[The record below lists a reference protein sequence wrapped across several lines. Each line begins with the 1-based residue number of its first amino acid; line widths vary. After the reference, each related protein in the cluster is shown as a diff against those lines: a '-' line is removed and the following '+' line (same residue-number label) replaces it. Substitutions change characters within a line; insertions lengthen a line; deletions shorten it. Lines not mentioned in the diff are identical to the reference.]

1 MKNLLVTAICLV
13 LAFTGPTF
21 GQSNGFIAGS
31 TSIDGKP
38 LPNVRVR
45 LRDLDTGELAGTTT
59 ANAAGEFS
67 FSGLTPGN
75 YVVEMVSA
83 EGTIIGTSVNIT
95 ITTAVMA
102 ATNVTVGV
110 SAAALGATVGGTAG
124 AAAGG
129 IATAGAAVPAG
140 SGLSATLIA
149 VSAVGVTLGTTAIVA
164 VANDA
169 SPSR

>member
-1 MKNLLVTAICLV
+1 MKNLVTAAICLV
-13 LAFTGPTF
+13 LTFTGPTF
-21 GQSNGFIAGS
+21 GQSNGLISGT

-38 LPNVRVR
+38 LPNVTVR
-45 LRDLDTGELAGTTT
+45 LRDLETGQLAGTTT
-59 ANAAGEFS
+59 ANATGEFS

-75 YVVEMVSA
+75 YVIEMISA
-83 EGTIIGTSVNIT
+83 EGTIIGTSVNIQ

-110 SAAALGATVGGTAG
+110 SAAALGATVGAASGAVTG
-124 AAAGG
+124 AA
-129 IATAGAAVPAG
+129 IPVG

-149 VSAVGVTLGTTAIVA
+149 VSAVGVTLGTTAIIA